1 MTLKELASNNKDIN
15 IELSNQSIK
24 FLKKLNISFRGKLV
38 NKIDYA
44 LNNKRSLIPLKGTPK
59 RFKIRFNDIRVV
71 LVLVKQPKGIKI
83 MLIDYRGNVYQK

>member
-1 MTLKELASNNKDIN
+1 MTLKELNQNNKD
-15 IELSNQSIK
+15 LSILLSRQAVK
-24 FLKKLNISFRGKLV
+24 FLKGLNTSLRGKLI

-71 LVLVKQPKGIKI
+71 LVLIKEPKGIKI
-83 MLIDYRGNVYQK
+83 MVIDYRGSVYNK